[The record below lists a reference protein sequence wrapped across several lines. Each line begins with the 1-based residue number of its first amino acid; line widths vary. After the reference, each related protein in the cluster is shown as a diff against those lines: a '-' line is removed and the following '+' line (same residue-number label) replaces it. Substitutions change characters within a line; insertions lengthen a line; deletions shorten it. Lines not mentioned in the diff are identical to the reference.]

1 MENPLISGIRTA
13 ILPKIGNDLAPA
25 AARTCSPDRAPAQH
39 TRPATR
45 RSTPICAV
53 AGLFGSYALNTASG
67 PTIVLVSIAL
77 FAASLIGSHR

>member
-53 AGLFGSYALNTASG
+53 AGLPEPDTAAAPNGGSPRRSWAGLR
-67 PTIVLVSIAL
+67 
-77 FAASLIGSHR
+77 SLSV